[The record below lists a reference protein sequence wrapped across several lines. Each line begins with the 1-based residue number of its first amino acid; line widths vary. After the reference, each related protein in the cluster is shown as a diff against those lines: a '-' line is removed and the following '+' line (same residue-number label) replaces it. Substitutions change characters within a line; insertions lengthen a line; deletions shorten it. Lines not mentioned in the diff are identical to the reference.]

1 MGSVTR
7 DQSPPHAASRSS
19 QWLLWGGVLAGPI
32 YVVVGVIESF
42 TRQGYDPLKYDLS
55 ILANGDWG
63 WIHSSLLVGSGL
75 LALAGA
81 FGIRASLAGGR
92 AGTWGPILVG
102 VYGLGLV
109 AAGFMTADPARG
121 FPPGTPVDYNTV
133 SWHGL
138 GHLISGA
145 IGFVGLI
152 AACFV
157 FAGRYVGLG
166 ERGLAAYSVV
176 TGVYYVAAFVGIVVG
191 SGNQGTPAAA
201 ILAFDLAVIV
211 GWAWLCVISARLL
224 AAGASE
230 QSSSTSTRR

>member
-1 MGSVTR
+1 MQSITR
-7 DQSPPHAASRSS
+7 QEAALGVGARSS
-19 QWLLWGGVLAGPI
+19 QRLLWAGVLAGPI

-42 TRQGYDPLKYDLS
+42 TRQGYDPLKHDLS
-55 ILANGDWG
+55 ILANGEWG
-63 WIHSSLLVGSGL
+63 WIHVLVLVGTGFL
-75 LALAGA
+75 TLAGA
-81 FGIRASLAGGR
+81 FGIRASLAGSR

-121 FPPGTPVDYNTV
+121 FPPGTPADYNTI

-157 FAGRYVGLG
+157 FARRYASLVD
-166 ERGLAAYSVV
+166 RGWAAYSVV
-176 TGVYYVAAFVGIVVG
+176 TGVYYIAAFVGIVVG
-191 SGNQGTPAAA
+191 SGNKGTPAAL
-201 ILAFDLAVIV
+201 ILAFDLAVIL
-211 GWAWLCVISARLL
+211 GWAWLSLTAWRLL
-224 AAGASE
+224 AAGAGK
-230 QSSSTSTRR
+230 